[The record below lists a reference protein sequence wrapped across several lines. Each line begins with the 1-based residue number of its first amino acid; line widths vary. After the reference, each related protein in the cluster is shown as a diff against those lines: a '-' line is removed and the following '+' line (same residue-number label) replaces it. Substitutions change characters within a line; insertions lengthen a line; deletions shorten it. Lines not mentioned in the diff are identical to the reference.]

1 MKNCQLALTSNLL
14 NGSVDTP
21 DSSTDMLLPYFRRT
35 HHKFPPM
42 SSYQRMLVHRCAAF
56 FGLEH
61 NVDQAGTAVIVNR
74 TRNTRLPETR
84 FRDHCRDD
92 LLVPDEPKRSIL
104 KRDSSSFDDS
114 SNYKVSCLL
123 LLVNH
128 VYNFSMFSVFIFHLP
143 CYHLENILFMHMY
156 SHLHTCVYIQ

>member
-1 MKNCQLALTSNLL
+1 MIFSYQNSSVGINLVKQNCSKECVKKTFSLWWP
-14 NGSVDTP
+14 P
-21 DSSTDMLLPYFRRT
+21 DWACAPWSPCHRRT

-104 KRDSSSFDDS
+104 KRDSSSFDDG
-114 SNYKVSCLL
+114 SNYKVSSLSLLRCLL
-123 LLVNH
+123 SAHQYHYLSIH
-128 VYNFSMFSVFIFHLP
+128 SVFL
-143 CYHLENILFMHMY
+143 
-156 SHLHTCVYIQ
+156 

>member
-1 MKNCQLALTSNLL
+1 MSCVHN
-14 NGSVDTP
+14 V
-21 DSSTDMLLPYFRRT
+21 MLRFWQSGWRPRTHHAFPCCCCRRT

-104 KRDSSSFDDS
+104 KRDSSSFDDC
-114 SNYKVSCLL
+114 SNYKVGCLL
-123 LLVNH
+123 ASFLACHSACDGSFWSSPLTFCSSI
-128 VYNFSMFSVFIFHLP
+128 YQS
-143 CYHLENILFMHMY
+143 
-156 SHLHTCVYIQ
+156 VYIPSTSQPLIQWYSFL

>member
-1 MKNCQLALTSNLL
+1 
-14 NGSVDTP
+14 
-21 DSSTDMLLPYFRRT
+21 
-35 HHKFPPM
+35 M

-104 KRDSSSFDDS
+104 KRDSSSFDDG
-114 SNYKVSCLL
+114 SNYKVSFLSLFHCLL
-123 LLVNH
+123 SARHLNIYCVLYTLL
-128 VYNFSMFSVFIFHLP
+128 IHL
-143 CYHLENILFMHMY
+143 
-156 SHLHTCVYIQ
+156 

>member
-1 MKNCQLALTSNLL
+1 MSC
-14 NGSVDTP
+14 
-21 DSSTDMLLPYFRRT
+21 YRRT

-104 KRDSSSFDDS
+104 KRDSSSFDDC
-114 SNYKVSCLL
+114 SNYKVSHTSPLHCLPSS
-123 LLVNH
+123 H
-128 VYNFSMFSVFIFHLP
+128 QYFSIHSIFVILYIFIFIS
-143 CYHLENILFMHMY
+143 C
-156 SHLHTCVYIQ
+156 TCVFLIFHYIIVFFYVH

>member
-1 MKNCQLALTSNLL
+1 MSLKKKKERIDVLFLAHFSNLSQSAFQTL
-14 NGSVDTP
+14 Q
-21 DSSTDMLLPYFRRT
+21 MLMILIRRT

-61 NVDQAGTAVIVNR
+61 NVDQAGTAVIVNK

-104 KRDSSSFDDS
+104 KRDSSSFDDG
-114 SNYKVSCLL
+114 SNYKVSLC
-123 LLVNH
+123 H
-128 VYNFSMFSVFIFHLP
+128 VYLFFS
-143 CYHLENILFMHMY
+143 
-156 SHLHTCVYIQ
+156 